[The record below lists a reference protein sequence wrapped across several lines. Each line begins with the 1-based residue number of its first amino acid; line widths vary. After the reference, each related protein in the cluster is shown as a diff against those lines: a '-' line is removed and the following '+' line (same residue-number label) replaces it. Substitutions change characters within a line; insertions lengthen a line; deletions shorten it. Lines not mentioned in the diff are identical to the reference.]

1 MKMKTMIMEQQ
12 KVHMIKLEK
21 GDEVLSSIIHY
32 VKEQK
37 ITGGFLTAIGA
48 LEKGKYG
55 YFDVGKKKY
64 LNTPFDEVEVI
75 ACTGNI
81 AINKDTKEPIAHIH
95 IIVGE
100 KDGKAVGGH
109 LVEGIVSVT
118 LEIYLVETRPAIFRT
133 KDKEMEL
140 YLLNPKN

>member
-1 MKMKTMIMEQQ
+1 MKTMIMEQQ
-12 KVHMIKLEK
+12 KVHMIKLER

-55 YFDVGKKKY
+55 YFDVGKNKY
-64 LNTPFDEVEVI
+64 LNTPFGEVEVL

-81 AINKDTKEPIAHIH
+81 AINKDTKEPIAHVH

-133 KDKEMEL
+133 KDIETGL
-140 YLLNPKN
+140 FLLNPKN